1 MFNVGDLVICNQH
14 KYVYTNEYTLCIV
27 AYVNEEDEKIGVF
40 TLEGKGADSHASR
53 IQWDNFNYFH
63 DCGSYYVVG
72 AKYFDKTSFTEWED
86 FKNTFPDET
95 WWTRRNP
102 NYDQIL
108 EYFEINKEEMQME
121 QTTVTAEPAITLK
134 GTDYKFTKEQEEY
147 VLPLFKKLLDE
158 FKHVNTVSGI
168 KTIWEKYKP
177 QNTGLASLLS
187 KHPNW
192 DDKAMAIVL
201 DSSFVRERDQAAV
214 REFYYWCHS
223 QLREWVKEREF
234 KLACCTVHELKTS
247 KSKLYSIQT
256 KMLSLM
262 ELNHDW
268 DAYYNHVTFNG
279 MTYEE
284 ICEEYSRINDL
295 VNAAEMRTK
304 YIQDGMYVSFDVY
317 DKWKKAYEFIDLLYE
332 YTNHIADEK
341 FAKKVNELAKPF
353 DFEKNGKTITFGAVA
368 GQKVSRIVNKFLKN
382 YGFDKIKDEKI
393 ESWYDD
399 SGNRHTRTKDYG
411 WNTQYSKYTDAI
423 NPLEIKR
430 KTIISINPIDYLTMS
445 FGNGWASC
453 HTIDKGDTRNA
464 EGNYSGCYC
473 SGTLSYMLDNCTV
486 IMYTIKD
493 GYKGTD
499 YCLQDKV
506 NRCNFHIGEDKFI
519 QGRVYPDGREADCET
534 SMAGQLRAIMQKVL
548 AECAGENNLW
558 TLKKGTTPCCRVAEE
573 GVNSTNYKDWHHYSD
588 CNLSLLKRTG
598 VKPNTT
604 KIVIGHAPI
613 CPCCGKEHYR
623 EQWLACDECREEY
636 ATYKTC
642 PNCGEEF
649 DINDSD
655 AVFDEDTE
663 RWFCCAECA
672 ENSDVYY
679 CENVNEWHSEWVFTD
694 DYTGEYFHD
703 SWADNHIHIEGEF
716 HYLDEENANKDG
728 RVEKDGEWH
737 RRDDEDV
744 MECPHCGEYTLASHE
759 EWRACGAII
768 HDEELDEAV

>member
-14 KYVYTNEYTLCIV
+14 KYVFTNEHTLCIV
-27 AYVNEEDEKIGVF
+27 AYVDEENERIGVL
-40 TLEGKGADSHASR
+40 TLEGKGADSSASR
-53 IQWDNFNYFH
+53 IQWDRFNYFH
-63 DCGSYYVVG
+63 DCGSYYLVE
-72 AKYFDKTSFTEWED
+72 AKYFDKISFTEWED
-86 FKNTFPDET
+86 FKNAFPYESWT
-95 WWTRRNP
+95 TRRNP
-102 NYDQIL
+102 NYNEIL
-108 EYFEINKEEMQME
+108 EHFEINKEEMQME
-121 QTTVTAEPAITLK
+121 QTAVVTEPVITLK

-158 FKHVNTVSGI
+158 FKHVNSTSGI

-187 KHPNW
+187 KHSNW
-192 DDKAMAIVL
+192 DDKAMAIIL
-201 DSSFVRERDQAAV
+201 DSSFVRERDQKTV
-214 REFYYWCHS
+214 REFYYWCHN
-223 QLREWVKEREF
+223 QLRNWVIKREF
-234 KLACCTVHELKTS
+234 KFACCTLTELQTS
-247 KSKLYSIQT
+247 KSKLYSIQS
-256 KMLSLM
+256 KMHSLM

-284 ICEEYSRINDL
+284 IGEEYSRICDL
-295 VNAAEMRTK
+295 VTAAEKKAK
-304 YIQDGMYVSFDVY
+304 YIHEGIYVSLDVY
-317 DKWKKAYEFIDLLYE
+317 DKWKAAYDFLDLFYN

-393 ESWYDD
+393 ESWYDEN
-399 SGNRHTRTKDYG
+399 GNRHTRTKDYG
-411 WNTQYSKYTDAI
+411 WNTQYSKYTNAI

-453 HTIDKGDTRNA
+453 QTIDKGDTRNS

-493 GYKGTD
+493 DYKGTD

-519 QGRVYPDGREADCET
+519 QGRVYPDGRDAGCET

-573 GVNSTNYKDWHHYSD
+573 GVNSTNYKDWYHYSD

-636 ATYKTC
+636 DTYRTC

-649 DINDSD
+649 DIEDEN

-663 RWFCCAECA
+663 RWYCCAECA
-672 ENSDVYY
+672 ENSDVQY
-679 CENVNEWHSEWVFTD
+679 CENVDEWHSDWLYTD
-694 DYTGEYFHD
+694 NYTGEYFYD
-703 SWADNHIHIEGEF
+703 SWGENCIHIEEEF
-716 HYLDEENANKDG
+716 HYVDEESANNDG
-728 RVEKDGEWH
+728 WIEIDGEWH

-744 MECPHCGEYTLASHE
+744 IECPHCGAYTLASHE
-759 EWRACGAII
+759 ECLACGAII

>member
-1 MFNVGDLVICNQH
+1 MFNVGDLVISNQH

-27 AYVNEEDEKIGVF
+27 AYVDEENEKIGVF

-53 IQWDNFNYFH
+53 IQWDSFNYFH
-63 DCGSYYVVG
+63 DDCGSYYVVG

-86 FKNTFPDET
+86 FKNSFPDESWT
-95 WWTRRNP
+95 TRRNP
-102 NYDQIL
+102 NYDEIL
-108 EYFEINKEEMQME
+108 KHFEINKEKMQME
-121 QTTVTAEPAITLK
+121 QTAVVAEPAITLK

-158 FKHVNTVSGI
+158 FKHVNSTSGI

-177 QNTGLASLLS
+177 QNTGLASFLS

-192 DDKAMAIVL
+192 DDKAMAIIL

-214 REFYYWCHS
+214 REFYYWCHNR
-223 QLREWVKEREF
+223 LKEWLKEREF
-234 KLACCTVHELKTS
+234 KFACCTVHELETS

-304 YIQDGMYVSFDVY
+304 YAEDGIYVSLDVY
-317 DKWKKAYEFIDLLYE
+317 NKWKKAYEFIDLLYE

-382 YGFDKIKDEKI
+382 YGFDKIKDERI

-493 GYKGTD
+493 DYKGTD

-519 QGRVYPDGREADCET
+519 QGRVYPDGRDADCET

-573 GVNSTNYKDWHHYSD
+573 GVNSTNYRDWHHYSD

-598 VKPNTT
+598 IEPNTT

-613 CPCCGKEHYR
+613 CPHCGKEHCR
-623 EQWLACDECREEY
+623 EQWLACDECREY
-636 ATYKTC
+636 RIC

-679 CENVNEWHSEWVFTD
+679 CENVNEWHSDWVFTD
-694 DYTGEYFHD
+694 DYTGEYFYD
-703 SWADNHIHIEGEF
+703 SWADNCIHIEGEF
-716 HYLDEENANKDG
+716 HYLDEESANNDDW
-728 RVEKDGEWH
+728 VEIDGEWH

-744 MECPHCGEYTLASHE
+744 IECPHCGAYTLASHE
-759 EWRACGAII
+759 ECLACGAII